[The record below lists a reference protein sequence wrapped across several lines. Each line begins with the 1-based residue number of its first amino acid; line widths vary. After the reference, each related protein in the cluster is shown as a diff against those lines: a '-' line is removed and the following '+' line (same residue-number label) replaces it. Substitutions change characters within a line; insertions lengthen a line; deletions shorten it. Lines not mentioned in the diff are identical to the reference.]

1 MTLWHYKTSGFSYI
15 QTAVGDGWFLFSRHP
30 IFSLSSFFKREKKS
44 CLNMFIPYRLLL
56 MSQYVCVMVLQCRIT
71 LKLLTAVFWQKI
83 VTFYDEFHDIFHPKH
98 TRSPFYLLWADCLE
112 SDQLGFSGL
121 LENINRWRAFP
132 DTANCVHEKKK
143 SFSVSFLLI
152 SISLLLFLI

>member
-1 MTLWHYKTSGFSYI
+1 MDNFFFQDTP
-15 QTAVGDGWFLFSRHP
+15 FLAFQAFSRE
-30 IFSLSSFFKREKKS
+30 KKKS

-56 MSQYVCVMVLQCRIT
+56 TSQYVCVMVLQCRIT
-71 LKLLTAVFWQKI
+71 LKLSTAVFWQKI

-143 SFSVSFLLI
+143 ASVFFFIIDFHFSITIPDLIHPTLSRNILL
-152 SISLLLFLI
+152 